1 MVMPTTIE
9 DLVQL
14 SKNLEIFTLEWLAG
28 VDTGPQE
35 EEFFVMDDY
44 QPRKKSS
51 KTKNPPFGGILI

>member
-28 VDTGPQE
+28 VDTGPPE
-35 EEFFVMDDY
+35 KGFFVMDDY
-44 QPRKKSS
+44 
-51 KTKNPPFGGILI
+51 